1 MNPAPNKPGNQ
12 SDPAID
18 GSQEAQ
24 QVEVNP
30 LMHLVAP
37 LVAVGATFVVR
48 KVLEASYRG
57 ITGRPVPAPRDP
69 NVAWGQALAWA
80 MATAAVAAAVEVA
93 VYRGVNQ
100 AGSAR
105 SAEQA

>member
-1 MNPAPNKPGNQ
+1 MEPSPNTSH
-12 SDPAID
+12 SDDASAND
-18 GSQEAQ
+18 GASD

-57 ITGRPVPAPRDP
+57 ITGRQVPAPRDP

-100 AGSAR
+100 AGSSR
-105 SAEQA
+105 

>member
-1 MNPAPNKPGNQ
+1 MKPSPTASH
-12 SDPAID
+12 SDNASRVD
-18 GSQEAQ
+18 GDLASE

-30 LMHLVAP
+30 MMHLVAP

-48 KVLEASYRG
+48 KALEASYRG
-57 ITGRPVPAPRDP
+57 ITGRQVPAPRDP
-69 NVAWGQALAWA
+69 NVAWGQALVWA

-100 AGSAR
+100 AGGSR
-105 SAEQA
+105 

>member
-1 MNPAPNKPGNQ
+1 MQSAPGNAALDP
-12 SDPAID
+12 DPAVD
-18 GSQEAQ
+18 SDQQSE

-30 LMHLVAP
+30 IMHLVAP

-57 ITGRPVPAPRDP
+57 ITGRQVPAPRDP
-69 NVAWGQALAWA
+69 SVAWGQALAWA

-100 AGSAR
+100 AGRPR
-105 SAEQA
+105 SN

>member
-1 MNPAPNKPGNQ
+1 MGSTSRDVQ
-12 SDPAID
+12 D
-18 GSQEAQ
+18 GSTPEPV
-24 QVEVNP
+24 VEVNP
-30 LMHLVAP
+30 IMHLVAP

-57 ITGRPVPAPRDP
+57 ITGREVPAPRDP
-69 NVAWGQALAWA
+69 SVAWGQALAWA

-100 AGSAR
+100 AGRERQS
-105 SAEQA
+105 